1 MDHFEQNLL
10 AFLERQAERLL
21 KLADH
26 CTDDA
31 MREHF
36 ATLATNSARKLGVMP
51 RE

>member
-21 KLADH
+21 KLADQ

-36 ATLATNSARKLGVMP
+36 ATLATNCAHRLGLLP
-51 RE
+51 TD